1 LDRFLERTAREAF
14 LHLAERRFID
24 TARVARV
31 AIVPLVTSLVARDLQ
46 LARVDNDDEITGVDV
61 RSEFRLVL
69 AAKTVCHFAGDTPE
83 NLIRR
88 VNHVPFT
95 RNLMGFCGKRLHDR
109 SKKIAAPNVFFPAC
123 SVRIEARA
131 GSPWF
136 FLRGRGCGKALNYK
150 GICRAESKFA
160 AGSAGI
166 HAIGRPT
173 ARFVLLASPENA
185 IGEGRRVGEKK
196 PELVVR
202 V

>member
-1 LDRFLERTAREAF
+1 
-14 LHLAERRFID
+14 
-24 TARVARV
+24 
-31 AIVPLVTSLVARDLQ
+31 
-46 LARVDNDDEITGVDV
+46 
-61 RSEFRLVL
+61 VL

-150 GICRAESKFA
+150 GICYGKSKRTGVARDFA
-160 AGSAGI
+160 AIRS
-166 HAIGRPT
+166 RE
-173 ARFVLLASPENA
+173 RDLAVF
-185 IGEGRRVGEKK
+185 RT
-196 PELVVR
+196 
-202 V
+202 

>member
-1 LDRFLERTAREAF
+1 VTVVL
-14 LHLAERRFID
+14 
-24 TARVARV
+24 
-31 AIVPLVTSLVARDLQ
+31 LVSSLVARDLQ
-46 LARVDNDDEITGVDV
+46 LAGVDNDDEITGVDV
-61 RSEFRLVL
+61 GSEFWLVL

-150 GICRAESKFA
+150 GICDVKSKRAGFGTGA
-160 AGSAGI
+160 
-166 HAIGRPT
+166 
-173 ARFVLLASPENA
+173 V
-185 IGEGRRVGEKK
+185 
-196 PELVVR
+196 
-202 V
+202 